1 MRLVTA
7 AIFDRDFRASWL
19 AFAVAALPGVAG
31 SAWATLRLAPALE
44 AVDLVEWVLLGTILT
59 VLGSLSQ
66 LGLKPGY
73 MQEVTD
79 RGEAARHPALRAAA
93 LALAATGAL
102 AGLIAAAGLAL
113 LAEFGLWRNVEV
125 LWWLPLGSLL
135 GNLAMIFHTDLRIL
149 GQPRLIAVLSIIGLP
164 VLILTLEAGLRLG
177 LAPLAA
183 LWAATCLVTLIFV
196 VVLAYRS
203 GVFTHRDIDRQFLT
217 RAVTMGVPV
226 MGGLLAKYV
235 ADLAVAATFRWWA
248 DEEVAKLYGLAMRAI
263 EPFFALVIGAFQM
276 AWGAHVYGWLRE
288 AGDGSKAAERARQA
302 TNLGVWG
309 LPLGLA
315 TGVAMLLLAGE
326 GGEIGHA
333 LPFLMMALS
342 RALAF
347 GMASPMGF
355 GQTMRR
361 DYRQGMRI
369 TVLEMLLTVSALP
382 FFAATL
388 GSFAALGAAALLP
401 WLSVALLHRYSRSV
415 LNATATLRHV

>member
-1 MRLVTA
+1 MRRLA
-7 AIFDRDFRASWL
+7 APIFDRDFRASWL

-31 SAWATLRLAPALE
+31 SAWATLRLAPGLE
-44 AVDLVEWVLLGTILT
+44 AVDLVEWVLLGAILT

-79 RGEAARHPALRAAA
+79 RGAAARHPALRAAA
-93 LALAATGAL
+93 LALAGTGAL

-149 GQPRLIAVLSIIGLP
+149 GQPRLIATLSIIGLP
-164 VLILTLEAGLRLG
+164 ALILTLEAALRVGLS
-177 LAPLAA
+177 PLAA
-183 LWAATCLVTLIFV
+183 LWAATCLVNLIFV
-196 VVLAYRS
+196 ATLAYRS
-203 GVFTHRDIDRQFLT
+203 GVFTHRGIDRKFLT
-217 RAVTMGVPV
+217 HAVTMGVPV

-235 ADLAVAATFRWWA
+235 ADLAIAATFRWWA
-248 DEEVAKLYGLAMRAI
+248 DAEVAKLYGLAMRAI

-276 AWGAHVYGWLRE
+276 AWGAHVYSWLRE
-288 AGDGSKAAERARQA
+288 AGDGNMAAARAREA
-302 TNLGVWG
+302 MKLGVWG

-315 TGVAMLLLAGE
+315 TGLAMLLLAGE
-326 GGEIGHA
+326 GGEVGHA

-369 TVLEMLLTVSALP
+369 TVLEMLLTLSALP
-382 FFAATL
+382 LCAAAL
-388 GSFAALGAAALLP
+388 GSFAALASAALLP
-401 WLSVALLHRYSRSV
+401 WISVALLHRYSRSV
-415 LNATATLRHV
+415 LNATGAPLRV